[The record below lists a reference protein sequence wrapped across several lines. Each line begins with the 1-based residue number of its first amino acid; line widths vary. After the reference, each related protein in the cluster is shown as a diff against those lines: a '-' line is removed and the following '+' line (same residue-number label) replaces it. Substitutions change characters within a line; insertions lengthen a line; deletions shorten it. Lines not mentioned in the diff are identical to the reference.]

1 MIDPVIIGIFGGI
14 VIIFAWLFETFE
26 AVRRHK
32 SLIDLKFSVM
42 NIFGVLLLIL
52 YSWQIENAVFMYL
65 NIALFSI
72 ELVEI
77 AYSIAVK
84 KVHKKKRF
92 K

>member
-14 VIIFAWLFETFE
+14 VIILSWAYETFE
-26 AVRRHK
+26 AVKRHK
-32 SLIDLKFSVM
+32 SLIDLKFATM
-42 NIFGVLLLIL
+42 NILGVLLLII
-52 YSWQIENAVFMYL
+52 YSWQIENAIFFYL
-65 NIALFSI
+65 NITLLFI

-77 AYSIAVK
+77 AYSLAVK